1 MKKILIFIVAML
13 VFASMTVTGCKK
25 GEEVKPAHKT
35 EHKKGK
41 KSEPAKKKS
50 SSKKSTEAQS
60 TKKKSSQKKGVPPES
75 MM

>member
-1 MKKILIFIVAML
+1 MKKILVFIAAML

-25 GEEVKPAHKT
+25 GEEVRPAHKA

-41 KSEPAKKKS
+41 KAPAKGKS

-60 TKKKSSQKKGVPPES
+60 SKKKSSQKKGVPPES